1 MLRTSRIAL
10 AKPGCEE
17 ITRKGR
23 RIQALPQ
30 EYLALHR
37 MQVWQMRFKEMGPLY
52 SRVWVAL
59 GGKMRRRRIGRQID
73 VKDQRYYWRPIEP
86 QYQRLYMSRL
96 RQHDRNNSSRTPLSL
111 RTSNTQ
117 IGHASSHKE
126 WEMASNR
133 KFGASGAPPKR
144 LDWEFRVF

>member
-1 MLRTSRIAL
+1 MLRSTIVDL
-10 AKPGCEE
+10 AKLGCEE

-23 RIQALPQ
+23 RVQLFPQ
-30 EYLALHR
+30 EYYAQHR

-73 VKDQRYYWRPIEP
+73 VKDMRYYWRPIEP

-96 RQHDRNNSSRTPLSL
+96 RQHDRSNPSRTPLTL
-111 RTSNTQ
+111 RTTNTQ
-117 IGHASSHKE
+117 IGHASSGPE
-126 WEMASNR
+126 WERAANR
-133 KFGASGAPPKR
+133 KYGANQAPPKR

>member
-1 MLRTSRIAL
+1 MLRSSFMTF
-10 AKPGCEE
+10 AKLGCEE

-23 RIQALPQ
+23 RIQLFPQ
-30 EYLALHR
+30 EYHALHR
-37 MQVWQMRFKEMGPLY
+37 MQVWQLRFKEMGPLY

-73 VKDQRYYWRPIEP
+73 VKDLRYYWRPIEP

-96 RQHDRNNSSRTPLSL
+96 RQHDRTNKNRVPMTL
-111 RTSNTQ
+111 RTTNTQ
-117 IGHASSHKE
+117 IGHASCGPE
-126 WEMASNR
+126 WQWATNR
-133 KFGASGAPPKR
+133 KYGASQAPPKR

>member
-1 MLRTSRIAL
+1 MLRSTFLCL

-17 ITRKGR
+17 ITRKAR
-23 RIQALPQ
+23 RVILKPQ
-30 EYLALHR
+30 EHYALNR
-37 MQVWQMRFKEMGPLY
+37 MQVWQMRFKEMGPDF

-96 RQHDRNNSSRTPLSL
+96 RVHDHSNKNVPPMRL
-111 RTSNTQ
+111 RAPNTDIGKATST
-117 IGHASSHKE
+117 IE
-126 WEMASNR
+126 WERSMNAKYGGR
-133 KFGASGAPPKR
+133 VAPPRK
-144 LDWEFRVF
+144 LDFEFRVF

>member
-1 MLRTSRIAL
+1 MLCLSRPLL

-17 ITRKGR
+17 ITRKAR
-23 RIQALPQ
+23 RIQAKPQ
-30 EYLALHR
+30 EHYAQHR
-37 MQVWQMRFKEMGPLY
+37 MQVWQMRFKEMGPPF

-96 RQHDRNNSSRTPLSL
+96 RQHDRSNNRRPPLRL
-111 RTSNTQ
+111 RATNSD
-117 IGHASSHKE
+117 IGNALAGKE
-126 WEMASNR
+126 WARAYNR
-133 KFGASGAPPKR
+133 LYGASLAPPKR
-144 LDWEFRVF
+144 LDHEFRVF